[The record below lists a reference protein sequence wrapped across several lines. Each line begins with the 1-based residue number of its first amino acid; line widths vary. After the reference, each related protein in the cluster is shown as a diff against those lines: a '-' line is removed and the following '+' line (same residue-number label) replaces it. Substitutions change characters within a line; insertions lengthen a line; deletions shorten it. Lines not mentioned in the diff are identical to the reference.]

1 MNEQICILQKDNKKL
16 LSRVQELE
24 KRILIL
30 SSELDGTS
38 QQLVLSKAAK
48 DHDVAALQFQLNTEA
63 LKYERALKVQNLL
76 LIHSF

>member
-1 MNEQICILQKDNKKL
+1 MSEQICILQKDNKQL

-30 SSELDGTS
+30 TSELDRTT
-38 QQLVLSKAAK
+38 QQLVLSKTAK

-63 LKYERALKVQNLL
+63 LKYERALKVLNLL
-76 LIHSF
+76 TLIF